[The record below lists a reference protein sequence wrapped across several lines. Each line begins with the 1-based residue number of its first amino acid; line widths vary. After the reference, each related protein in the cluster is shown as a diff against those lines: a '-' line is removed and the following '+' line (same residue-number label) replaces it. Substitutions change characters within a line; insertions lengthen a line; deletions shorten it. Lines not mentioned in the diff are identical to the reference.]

1 MGIFRRRGPDLD
13 SSDAD
18 DFALEAEVEV
28 LFRVL
33 AAGSGKG
40 DVYWG
45 APSRCPECGVYGF
58 VDDVDHASGVT
69 TNRCLSN
76 DCQTQWVIS
85 RRALREVRRR
95 LAAGTGPVQTEAG
108 RGVEGS
114 TPIPTDSPLFT
125 AGGPTGSRISWGAS
139 EPEEERDPLDRFTEI
154 LPDPPRIDPEA
165 RADADAAD
173 EAEDAADRAIRRR
186 FGGHRIA

>member
-125 AGGPTGSRISWGAS
+125 SGGPTGSRISWGAS

-165 RADADAAD
+165 RADAAG